1 MKKIFRFLLMA
12 AMLLA
17 VGASVT
23 SCSSDDEEE
32 NSQGNNKEI
41 SDFLEGKEW
50 FLGEGGRAYSFF
62 RNHMVL
68 MDAGGVA
75 IGGGVGG
82 YDWAFGTGQV
92 TNGNLIT
99 KFDVCA
105 NSNVNPSQ
113 LFYETIYSVYRD
125 PKSPKIKGKTSD
137 GSEVYLSLHKQMTDY
152 TDDTPHDKALH
163 GTWIADVHDY
173 TNNVDMQC
181 TMTINPDGTASFKM
195 SDGREEVNTTYTTKN
210 GHVTFANYLTAG
222 IQKLSFI
229 YLRSDMLIQLIDEKD
244 GLIAWLWYEK

>member
-17 VGASVT
+17 MGASVV
-23 SCSSDDEEE
+23 SCSSDDDGDK
-32 NSQGNNKEI
+32 QDNNKEI
-41 SDFLEGKEW
+41 SEFLQGKEW
-50 FLGEGGRAYSFF
+50 FLGEGGRAFSFYQ
-62 RNHMVL
+62 NHMVL

-75 IGGGVGG
+75 VGGGVGG
-82 YDWAFGTGQV
+82 YDWAFGTWQV
-92 TNGNLIT
+92 ANGNLVT

-137 GSEVYLSLHKQMTDY
+137 GSELYLSLYKQIADY

-163 GTWIADVHDY
+163 GTWVTDVHEYSSNTDL
-173 TNNVDMQC
+173 QC
-181 TMTINPDGTASFKM
+181 TMTINPDGTARFEM
-195 SDGREEVNTTYTTKN
+195 SDGRKEVNTTYTTKN
-210 GHVTFANYLTAG
+210 GHVTFAHYLTAG
-222 IQKLSFI
+222 IENQSFI
-229 YLRSDMLIQLIDEKD
+229 YLRNEMQIQLIGEKD
-244 GLIAWLWYEK
+244 ALIAWRWHQK